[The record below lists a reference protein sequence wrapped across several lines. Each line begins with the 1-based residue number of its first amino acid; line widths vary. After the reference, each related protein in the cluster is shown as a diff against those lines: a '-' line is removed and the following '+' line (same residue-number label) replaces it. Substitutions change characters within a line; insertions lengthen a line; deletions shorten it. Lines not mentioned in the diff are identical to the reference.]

1 MLLSYA
7 FGICPP
13 RSSLRP
19 GSGLP
24 CGRPPPRLLP
34 KEPPCRST
42 PPSSL
47 FRSEHRHPEISMS
60 PLQPRRED
68 RPASGR
74 SREPPQAHSAIGS
87 LRRMPT
93 HAHAADSYAR
103 SLPPGHTPTGQG
115 CLPRLVPC
123 RGSASPVSCWF
134 VHGYPPFRGFSP
146 LAPHDPLGSCC
157 PPCRFLAEHP
167 PERVLDAIRREG
179 PAEASP
185 LARNHLA
192 VSRLRGFE
200 PPAHLAPC
208 GVRPR
213 CERMRS
219 PPSALFTPST
229 GRSSPGCSSPSRM
242 TSRPRP
248 TLLQGSSHG
257 LQSCTRALGP
267 PRGELRAQMYVRSSE
282 FQRTGRTD
290 PILIARQAELP

>member
-1 MLLSYA
+1 MPKHASIFA
-7 FGICPP
+7 
-13 RSSLRP
+13 
-19 GSGLP
+19 LP
-24 CGRPPPRLLP
+24 ERA
-34 KEPPCRST
+34 
-42 PPSSL
+42 PSSKDVDV
-47 FRSEHRHPEISMS
+47 SS
-60 PLQPRRED
+60 
-68 RPASGR
+68 PASSRRPSRVR
-74 SREPPQAHSAIGS
+74 SLTRTAAGS
-87 LRRMPT
+87 LHHRVPPT
-93 HAHAADSYAR
+93 HANPRSRGRLVCPFVASRSHADRPGLPPPAR
-103 SLPPGHTPTGQG
+103 PVSWICQPCFMLVRPWVPTLQRFLPARAARPSRVLLSSLPFS
-115 CLPRLVPC
+115 
-123 RGSASPVSCWF
+123 RGASAGAC
-134 VHGYPPFRGFSP
+134 
-146 LAPHDPLGSCC
+146 A
-157 PPCRFLAEHP
+157 
-167 PERVLDAIRREG
+167 RRDSSRR

>member
-179 PAEASP
+179 PPKRARSREITLRCRGFEDLSHQRTSRLAASG
-185 LARNHLA
+185 LAASGCVHHRRRC
-192 VSRLRGFE
+192 SRLRRVAPLLVV
-200 PPAHLAPC
+200 PPL
-208 GVRPR
+208 
-213 CERMRS
+213 
-219 PPSALFTPST
+219 
-229 GRSSPGCSSPSRM
+229 
-242 TSRPRP
+242 
-248 TLLQGSSHG
+248 
-257 LQSCTRALGP
+257 
-267 PRGELRAQMYVRSSE
+267 RG
-282 FQRTGRTD
+282 
-290 PILIARQAELP
+290 